1 MKARV
6 EFYIFRQR
14 KVVHNQ
20 LNVVEECEHPEAYA
34 PNLMGGIEYYYPL
47 VRTAAIDVG
56 IKCLDYAWKSKNLTQ
71 LPNDEDQWKQ
81 LYTVLSEPF
90 RVEKICESYQNSSAI
105 DTLLQSL
112 IILNRLLE
120 NDVLLQAIIKS
131 FIEYLRYLIKR
142 NKMID
147 QQIKNFIMDLNC
159 ELSNLLSRNNNTV
172 MWNILFYFQSDN
184 LTNII

>member
-1 MKARV
+1 
-6 EFYIFRQR
+6 
-14 KVVHNQ
+14 
-20 LNVVEECEHPEAYA
+20 
-34 PNLMGGIEYYYPL
+34 
-47 VRTAAIDVG
+47 RTAAIDVG

-90 RVEKICESYQNSSAI
+90 RVE
-105 DTLLQSL
+105 T
-112 IILNRLLE
+112 
-120 NDVLLQAIIKS
+120 IIKS